1 MGWGKN
7 KLKGRIEKKKEGK
20 ERTIEKQQ
28 EKMFPVKS
36 TTRILTGDKKEVKKE
51 KVVRPKVNILEQ
63 ERTEEEEEIKGKIMR
78 AVEAWQTY
86 YEKEEEETEELSGK
100 ERERSHEHNKEYRGS
115 RSCSNRDI
123 HQKRAGSSERKK

>member
-36 TTRILTGDKKEVKKE
+36 TTRILTGDKKEVKKRE
-51 KVVRPKVNILEQ
+51 GSQTEGKHIGTRKDRRRRGDKRKDNESSRGMADIL
-63 ERTEEEEEIKGKIMR
+63 RKRRRRDRRIKWKGK
-78 AVEAWQTY
+78 
-86 YEKEEEETEELSGK
+86 
-100 ERERSHEHNKEYRGS
+100 
-115 RSCSNRDI
+115 
-123 HQKRAGSSERKK
+123 RKKS